1 MLTDRHASQD
11 EHGFGRFCAF
21 ISYSHR
27 DKRLA
32 ARLHQRLENYRL
44 PRRLR
49 AKGVGAAPDG
59 RLGRIFRD
67 REDLPAAGDLTEA
80 VRAALASSDAL
91 IVLCSPD
98 SAQSSYVD
106 LEIRLF
112 RELHPGCPIFSAILH
127 GAPEAV
133 MPAALRIEN
142 EPLAADLRREG
153 DGRKLGFLKIV
164 AGLAQ
169 VPLDALVQRE
179 AQRQLRRVMAVTGI
193 AFAAVLILSAMTIF
207 ALQSRNEARVQK
219 AAAEGLVEYMLTD
232 LRDRLRGV
240 GRLDVMTAVNE
251 RAMDYYESQGDLNDL
266 PATSLERR
274 ARILLAMGE
283 DDSNRGELT
292 LAADKFVQAHRVTG
306 TLLAREPGNS
316 NRIFAH
322 GQSEYWLGFVAFR
335 QEQWAKAKQYWQGYK
350 RLADRLVRLQPGKL
364 AWLREV
370 SSAQSNLCAIEVK
383 LATHF
388 TNAIKQCREALIAAK
403 NIAIQQPKDDD
414 VQSALANRHAWLAG
428 AFIAANDR
436 RKAAAHFA
444 AQDAILSRLAQDNP
458 RDNRLSEQLMRSA
471 MVMADNFLAMRDMK
485 SAKRY
490 ASRAAAN
497 ADRLIAADPANQT
510 WQGYHQQITKLG
522 AQLGEKL

>member
-1 MLTDRHASQD
+1 MLTDRDAPQD
-11 EHGFGRFCAF
+11 EHGFGRFRAF

-27 DKRLA
+27 DKRVA

-80 VRAALASSDAL
+80 VRAALASSDVL

-98 SAQSSYVD
+98 SAQSIYVD
-106 LEIRLF
+106 QEIRLF
-112 RELHPGCPIFSAILH
+112 RELHPGRPILSAILH

-179 AQRQLRRVMAVTGI
+179 AQRQLRRVMAVTGV
-193 AFAAVLILSAMTIF
+193 AFVAVVILSAMTIF

-251 RAMDYYESQGDLNDL
+251 RAMDYYESQGDLDDL
-266 PATSLERR
+266 PAASLERR

-283 DDSNRGELT
+283 DDSNRGELA
-292 LAADKFVQAHRVTG
+292 LAADKFAQAHRVTG

-322 GQSEYWLGFVAFR
+322 GQSEYWLGFVAYR
-335 QEQWAKAKQYWQGYK
+335 QKQWVKAKQYWQGYK
-350 RLADRLVRLQPGKL
+350 RLADRLVRMQPGKL
-364 AWLREV
+364 AWLRERGY
-370 SSAQSNLCAIEVK
+370 AEGNLCTIAIEM
-383 LATHF
+383 ASARAQT
-388 TNAIKQCREALIAAK
+388 IDQCRTALAVAEK
-403 NIAIQQPKDDD
+403 LSARQPHNLET
-414 VQSALANRHAWLAG
+414 QSDLANRHAWLAG
-428 AFIAANDR
+428 AFIAAGDR
-436 RKAAAHFA
+436 RMAAVHFA
-444 AQDAILSRLAQDNP
+444 AQDAILTRLAKDNP
-458 RDNRLSEQLMRSA
+458 RDNRLNEQLMRSA
-471 MVMADNFLAMRDMK
+471 MVMAENFLALRDEK
-485 SAKRY
+485 AAKRY
-490 ASRAAAN
+490 AARAAAD

-522 AQLGEKL
+522 AQLGENL